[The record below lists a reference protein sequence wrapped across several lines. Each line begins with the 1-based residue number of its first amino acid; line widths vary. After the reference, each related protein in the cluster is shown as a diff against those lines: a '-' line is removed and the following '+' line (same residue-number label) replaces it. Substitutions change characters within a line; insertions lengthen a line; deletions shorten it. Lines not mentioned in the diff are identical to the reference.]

1 MKLQLYIL
9 RQLMQALAFGAV
21 AIIVLAVPGVAVNA
35 VHKLPAADG
44 GLLMAYLPTV
54 LQSLAPYVLPLCF
67 LLAVVATY
75 GRLAADREW
84 TAIQMAGF
92 HPLKLLLPGF
102 ILALVLS
109 GVTWWLFAERVPQT
123 KANQRVLIAQSLERT
138 LSNLPPGRTT
148 VEFHGFFLRGAWR
161 DPRDPNY
168 WHEVY
173 LRRADESSQER
184 IDVFAERAHIR
195 TQQGALVVD
204 LEGVRA
210 LAPGAGLRT
219 EQAHVRYSIPL
230 EDLMAPPKV
239 GGRPRARYRTVS
251 QIYEDLLVEEDP
263 TKRRRMNFEVQ
274 KRGSRSVVYLLFLL
288 LGAPT
293 GLILRR
299 GNQLA
304 ALAVASGFG
313 IGYYAIS
320 MNLGSKLA
328 MNTDL
333 PVMLVAWGPTG
344 IGLLVSIPL
353 LYRGLSR

>member
-9 RQLMQALAFGAV
+9 RQLVQALAFGVV
-21 AIIVLAVPGVAVNA
+21 AIVVLAVPGVAVNA
-35 VHKLPAADG
+35 VHKLPAADA
-44 GLLMAYLPTV
+44 GLLMSYLPTV

-67 LLAVVATY
+67 LLSVVATY

-92 HPLKLLLPGF
+92 HPLRLLIPGF
-102 ILALVLS
+102 VLALVLS

-123 KANQRVLIAQSLERT
+123 KANQRALIARGLERT

-173 LRRADESSQER
+173 LRRADEGGQER

-230 EDLMAPPKV
+230 EDLMASPKAE
-239 GGRPRARYRTVS
+239 GRLRPRYRAVS
-251 QIYEDLLVEEDP
+251 DILEDLREETDP
-263 TKRRRMNFEVQ
+263 RKRREMRFEIH

-304 ALAVASGFG
+304 ALAVASAFG
-313 IGYYAIS
+313 IGYYALS
-320 MNLGSKLA
+320 MNLGSQLA
-328 MNTDL
+328 GHTNL
-333 PVMLVAWGPTG
+333 PLVLVAWGPTSL
-344 IGLLVSIPL
+344 GLLLSLPL
-353 LYRGLSR
+353 LYRGLRR

>member
-9 RQLMQALAFGAV
+9 RQLVQALAFGVV
-21 AIIVLAVPGVAVNA
+21 AIVVLAVPGVAVNA
-35 VHKLPAADG
+35 VHKLPAADA

-54 LQSLAPYVLPLCF
+54 LQTLAPYVLPLCF

-92 HPLKLLLPGF
+92 HPVKLLVPGF
-102 ILALVLS
+102 VLALVLS
-109 GVTWWLFAERVPQT
+109 GVTWWLFAERVPHT
-123 KANQRVLIAQSLERT
+123 KANQRVLIARGLERT

-161 DPRDPNY
+161 DPRDPNF

-173 LRRADESSQER
+173 LRRANESSEER
-184 IDVFAERAHIR
+184 IDVFADRAHIR
-195 TQQGALVVD
+195 TEQGALVVD

-230 EDLMAPPKV
+230 EELMDPPRI
-239 GGRPRARYRTVS
+239 GDRPRPRYRTVS
-251 QIYEDLLVEEDP
+251 QIRKDMLVEGDAQ
-263 TKRRRMNFEVQ
+263 KRREMNFEIH
-274 KRGSRSVVYLLFLL
+274 KRGSRSLVYFLFLL

-304 ALAVASGFG
+304 ALAVASGYG
-313 IGYYAIS
+313 IGYYALS
-320 MNLGSKLA
+320 MSLGSELA
-328 MNTDL
+328 GHTSL
-333 PVMLVAWGPTG
+333 PVLLVAWGPTCLG
-344 IGLLVSIPL
+344 VMASLPL
-353 LYRGLSR
+353 LYRGLRR

>member
-9 RQLMQALAFGAV
+9 RQLVQALAFGVV
-21 AIIVLAVPGVAVNA
+21 AIVVLAVPGVAVNA
-35 VHKLPAADG
+35 VHKLPAADA

-54 LQSLAPYVLPLCF
+54 LQTLAPYVLPLCF

-92 HPLKLLLPGF
+92 HPVKLLLPGF
-102 ILALVLS
+102 VLALVLS
-109 GVTWWLFAERVPQT
+109 GVTWWLFAERVPHT
-123 KANQRVLIAQSLERT
+123 KSNQRALIARGLERT

-161 DPRDPNY
+161 DPRDPNF

-173 LRRADESSQER
+173 LRRANESSEER

-195 TQQGALVVD
+195 TEQGSLVVD

-219 EQAHVRYSIPL
+219 EQAHVRYSVPL
-230 EDLMAPPKV
+230 EELMDPPKV
-239 GGRPRARYRTVS
+239 GERPRPRYRTVS
-251 QIYEDLLVEEDP
+251 QIHKDLLVERDSE
-263 TKRRRMNFEVQ
+263 KRRGMSFEIH

-304 ALAVASGFG
+304 ALAVASGYG
-313 IGYYAIS
+313 IGYYALS
-320 MNLGSKLA
+320 MSLGSELA
-328 MNTDL
+328 GHTSL
-333 PVMLVAWGPTG
+333 PVVLVAWGPTCLG
-344 IGLLVSIPL
+344 VTASLPL
-353 LYRGLSR
+353 LYLGLRR

>member
-9 RQLMQALAFGAV
+9 RQLLQALAFGVV
-21 AIIVLAVPGVAVNA
+21 AIVVLAVPGVAVNA
-35 VHKLPAADG
+35 VHKLPAADA

-54 LQSLAPYVLPLCF
+54 LQTLAPYVLPLCF

-92 HPLKLLLPGF
+92 HPVKLLLPGF
-102 ILALVLS
+102 VLALVLS
-109 GVTWWLFAERVPQT
+109 GVTWWLFAERVPHT
-123 KANQRVLIAQSLERT
+123 KANQRALIARGLERT

-161 DPRDPNY
+161 DPRDPNF

-173 LRRADESSQER
+173 LRRANESSEER

-195 TQQGALVVD
+195 TEKGALVVD

-230 EDLMAPPKV
+230 EQLMDPPRI
-239 GGRPRARYRTVS
+239 GDRPRPRYRTVS
-251 QIYEDLLVEEDP
+251 QIRKDLLVERDVE
-263 TKRRRMNFEVQ
+263 KRRGMSFEIH
-274 KRGSRSVVYLLFLL
+274 KRGSRSVVYFLFLL

-304 ALAVASGFG
+304 ALAVASGYG
-313 IGYYAIS
+313 IGYYALS
-320 MNLGSKLA
+320 MSLGSELA
-328 MNTDL
+328 GHTSL
-333 PVMLVAWGPTG
+333 PVMLVAWGPTCLG
-344 IGLLVSIPL
+344 VMASLPL
-353 LYRGLSR
+353 LYRGLRR